1 MRRKK
6 GREQDQ
12 ETPATGDPRISPAEV
27 QGVEFKLAFRGY
39 SERDVDA
46 FLDRVTEDL
55 SSYLDENAGLR
66 QGLPIAAASAGSA
79 GDEADL
85 DATLAAA
92 REEAAAIIRRAE
104 QDAAAIRAAA
114 GSRRMGDPRA
124 AVAPF
129 LNTEREFLQSLGSL
143 VQTHA
148 EEIKQM
154 VLAIRAR
161 TEAAAAVEKA
171 AVPAVAAG
179 ADRSIEADLGD
190 DDATPREPTPF
201 EPATTAEMRERMGA
215 DPALTVPDSE
225 PGSEEPDPIVVD
237 SATEPVFSTEGSP
250 GSSPAGDRRERSL
263 RELFWGED

>member
-6 GREQDQ
+6 GQEQ
-12 ETPATGDPRISPAEV
+12 EAPATGELRVTPADV

-55 SSYLDENAGLR
+55 SSYLEENELLR
-66 QGLPIAAASAGSA
+66 QGLPPATADPSGDRADADAILAS
-79 GDEADL
+79 
-85 DATLAAA
+85 A
-92 REEAAAIIRRAE
+92 REEAAAIVRRAE
-104 QDAAAIRAAA
+104 QDAAEIRAAA
-114 GSRRMGDPRA
+114 GTGSAGDARTA
-124 AVAPF
+124 LAPF
-129 LNTEREFLQSLGSL
+129 LNREREFLQSLGSL

-161 TEAAAAVEKA
+161 TEAAAPTGGGAPATGA
-171 AVPAVAAG
+171 AVAGTGSEPAVDLTSGTG
-179 ADRSIEADLGD
+179 APE
-190 DDATPREPTPF
+190 F
-201 EPATTAEMRERMGA
+201 EPASTAEMRERMA
-215 DPALTVPDSE
+215 AESTFALSDE
-225 PGSEEPDPIVVD
+225 PEDAQPEEPDTVVVD

-250 GSSPAGDRRERSL
+250 GSAPAADRRERSL

>member
-6 GREQDQ
+6 GREQGQ
-12 ETPATGDPRISPAEV
+12 EAPATGDPRISPAEV

-55 SSYLDENAGLR
+55 SAYLEENARLR
-66 QGLPIAAASAGSA
+66 QGLPIAAASAG
-79 GDEADL
+79 DEPGR

-92 REEAAAIIRRAE
+92 GEEAAAIIRRAE

-114 GSRRMGDPRA
+114 GSGKTGDART

-129 LNTEREFLQSLGSL
+129 LNSEREFLQSLGSL

-161 TEAAAAVEKA
+161 SEAAAPVKQAP
-171 AVPAVAAG
+171 VPSVAG
-179 ADRSIEADLGD
+179 DADRSIEGDRGD
-190 DDATPREPTPF
+190 DDAMSQEPAPF
-201 EPATTAEMRERMGA
+201 EPASTAEMRQRMA
-215 DPALTVPDSE
+215 AEPALTVPESE
-225 PGSEEPDPIVVD
+225 PSSDAEPDPIVVD

-250 GSSPAGDRRERSL
+250 GSAPASDRRERSL